1 MWICPILVILVDR
14 AADWSF
20 WIWITQ
26 KNACMKEQLEVRHAF
41 KVAANIL
48 QQDDTLKSGIYD
60 LKV

>member
-1 MWICPILVILVDR
+1 
-14 AADWSF
+14 
-20 WIWITQ
+20 
-26 KNACMKEQLEVRHAF
+26 MKEQLEVRHAF